1 MGIKAIL
8 QALSGGLIK
17 QVGKILDDTITSKEE
32 RLEAEHKLSETIFN
46 QTLQYESELTNR
58 HSADM
63 KSDNW
68 FSKSIR
74 PVTLAFTVLLI
85 TALAFTDGNI
95 TGFKIKEHYITVIEG
110 WGSLAFMFYFGSRGV
125 EKVFN
130 IIRKPK

>member
-1 MGIKAIL
+1 MGIREIL

-17 QVGKILDDTITSKEE
+17 QVGKILDDTTLSKEE
-32 RLEAEHKLSETIFN
+32 RMVAENKLSETIFN
-46 QTLQYESELTNR
+46 QTLQYETELTNR
-58 HSADM
+58 HDADM

-68 FSKSIR
+68 LSKSIR
-74 PVTLAFTVLLI
+74 PLTLAFTVVLI

-95 TGFKIKEHYITVIEG
+95 KEFEIKEHYITVIEG

-125 EKVFN
+125 EKVFD